1 MKAFTRTPALSRF
14 QVHRDLALLAL
25 VVVGCALPF
34 LSQPFHM
41 DDNFYMDMARNARVN
56 PLHPYDV
63 PYDFGGFHLPDMASH
78 SHPPLQAYFLAVIQ
92 RFAGE
97 GEGREW
103 IYHGVALIFPLLAA
117 AAMYFIAARF
127 VERPLWPSLG
137 LAACPLVLVME
148 HTLMT
153 DVPTLA
159 FWLAA
164 IACFLWATEL
174 NRKSLYAA
182 SALMQFAAMFASYQA
197 VALFPLLGFYHLRR
211 RGRAFGWVALLLP
224 LAGLGAWLVLSSLH
238 YRRMILL
245 DTLGYVQS
253 REATTLGMLG
263 TKFLALLGYQGWLIV
278 FPFFLLYIYARGLKS
293 RLFGLTLLGALFL
306 AQTVIPTYRL
316 VDKAIFVLG
325 VTAGSCLMARM
336 GASFLDAFRRERSER
351 TGFDRVEAQFLSLW
365 YFGVVAYCLIL
376 FTEGSAR
383 YILPLVPPVLLF
395 FFRRLEIV
403 EVAEYRAESYPL
415 LNSAMVASGAL
426 VLSLAWG
433 LFLAQADFEFARM
446 YPRAAEAYSRMYSGF
461 DTYVTGEWGFRYYF
475 DRMGAKPLPADVS
488 SVRGG
493 SLLVRPGLAV
503 PYDMPA
509 DLASMTMPLAS
520 LSFDLK
526 TPFRTMDPHV
536 PAGFY
541 STGWGLIPFSI
552 SDKSLETL
560 EIRQVN
566 FMVER
571 LPWARVEST
580 AAVKPWPGF
589 AYKPERA
596 LAVLAKPG
604 TRIIYPWEMRMPVVL
619 RMNIGLLSALPSADD
634 GIYEFEILRCNA
646 RGEVLSRFARS
657 LQPGLRQEDRGW
669 HAVRLKLP
677 ERAGDGETL
686 EFRYVASGKSDVVG
700 AFAEA
705 FLTNAATDEGEVK
718 R

>member
-41 DDNFYMDMARNARVN
+41 DDNFYMDMARNARVH

-78 SHPPLQAYFLAVIQ
+78 SHPPLQAYFLAALQ

-117 AAMYFIAARF
+117 AAMYFIAAHF

-148 HTLMT
+148 HTLMA
-153 DVPTLA
+153 DMPTLA

-164 IACFLWATEL
+164 VACFLWAVEL

-182 SALMQFAAMFASYQA
+182 SAVMQFAAMFASYQA
-197 VALFPLLGFYHLRR
+197 AALFPLLGFYQLRK
-211 RGRAFGWVALLLP
+211 RGRALGWVALLLP
-224 LAGLGAWLVLSSLH
+224 LAAMGAWLVVSSLH
-238 YRRMILL
+238 YHRIILL

-253 REATTLGMLG
+253 RQAGSLGMLG
-263 TKFLALLGYQGWLIV
+263 TKLLALLGYQGWLIV
-278 FPFFLLYIYARGLKS
+278 FPFFLLYLYARGLKS
-293 RLFGLTLLGALFL
+293 RLFGLSLLGAIFL
-306 AQTVIPTYRL
+306 AQAVIPRYRL
-316 VDKAIFVLG
+316 IDKAIFVLG
-325 VTAGSCLMARM
+325 ITAGFCLMARM
-336 GASFLDAFRRERSER
+336 VASCFDAFLSGRSER

-365 YFGVVAYCLIL
+365 YFGVAVYCLIL

-395 FFRRLEIV
+395 FFRRLEIA
-403 EVAEYRAESYPL
+403 EVAEYRAESHPL

-433 LFLAQADFEFARM
+433 MFLAQADFEFARM
-446 YPRAAEAYSRMYSGF
+446 YPRAAAAFSRIYSGF

-475 DRMGAKPLPADVS
+475 GRMGAKPLPADVS

-493 SLLVRPGLAV
+493 SLLVKPGLAV
-503 PYDMPA
+503 PYDVPA
-509 DLASMTMPLAS
+509 DLASMTMPLAN

-526 TPFRTMDPHV
+526 TPFRTMDSRV

-580 AAVKPWPGF
+580 TAFQPWPGYV
-589 AYKPERA
+589 YKPERA

-604 TRIIYPWEMRMPVVL
+604 IKIIYPWEMRMPVVL
-619 RMNIGLLSALPSADD
+619 QLSIGLVNALPADD
-634 GIYEFEILRCNA
+634 GAHEFEILHRNA
-646 RGEVLSRFARS
+646 QGEVLARFNAS
-657 LQPGLRQEDRGW
+657 LQPWLRSEDREW
-669 HAVRLKLP
+669 QAVRLKLP
-677 ERAGDGETL
+677 AQAGEGETL
-686 EFRYVASGKSDVVG
+686 EFRYLASGKSDTVG

-705 FLTNAATDEGEVK
+705 FLTNAATDWREDI

>member
-41 DDNFYMDMARNARVN
+41 DDNFYMDMARNARVH

-78 SHPPLQAYFLAVIQ
+78 SHPPLQAYFLAALQ

-117 AAMYFIAARF
+117 AAMYFIAAHF

-148 HTLMT
+148 HTLMA
-153 DVPTLA
+153 DMPTLA

-164 IACFLWATEL
+164 VACFLWAVEL

-197 VALFPLLGFYHLRR
+197 AALFPLLGFYQLRK
-211 RGRAFGWVALLLP
+211 RGRALGWVALLLP
-224 LAGLGAWLVLSSLH
+224 LAAMGAWLVVSSLH
-238 YRRMILL
+238 YHRIILL

-253 REATTLGMLG
+253 RQAGSLGMLG
-263 TKFLALLGYQGWLIV
+263 TKLLALLGYQGWLIV
-278 FPFFLLYIYARGLKS
+278 FPFFLLYLYARGLKS
-293 RLFGLTLLGALFL
+293 RLFGLSLLGAIFL
-306 AQTVIPTYRL
+306 AQAVIPRYRL
-316 VDKAIFVLG
+316 IDKAIFVLG
-325 VTAGSCLMARM
+325 ITAGFCLMARM
-336 GASFLDAFRRERSER
+336 VTSCFDAFLSGRSER

-365 YFGVVAYCLIL
+365 YFGVAAYCLIL

-395 FFRRLEIV
+395 FFRRLEIA
-403 EVAEYRAESYPL
+403 EVAEYRAESHPL

-433 LFLAQADFEFARM
+433 MFLAQADFEFARM
-446 YPRAAEAYSRMYSGF
+446 YPRAAAAFSRIYSGF

-475 DRMGAKPLPADVS
+475 GRMGAKPLPADVS

-503 PYDMPA
+503 PYDVPA
-509 DLASMTMPLAS
+509 DLASMTMPLAN

-526 TPFRTMDPHV
+526 TPFRTMDSRV

-580 AAVKPWPGF
+580 TAFQPWPGYV
-589 AYKPERA
+589 YKPERA

-604 TRIIYPWEMRMPVVL
+604 IKIIYPWEMRMPVVL
-619 RMNIGLLSALPSADD
+619 QLNIGLVNAPSADD
-634 GIYEFEILRCNA
+634 GAHEFEILHRNA
-646 RGEVLSRFARS
+646 QGEVMARFTAS
-657 LQPGLRQEDRGW
+657 LQPWLRSEDREW
-669 HAVRLKLP
+669 QAVRLKLSAQ
-677 ERAGDGETL
+677 AGEGETL
-686 EFRYVASGKSDVVG
+686 EFRYLASGKSDTVG

-705 FLTNAATDEGEVK
+705 FLTNAATDWREDI

>member
-34 LSQPFHM
+34 LSQPLHM
-41 DDNFYMDMARNARVN
+41 DDNFYMDMARNARVH

-78 SHPPLQAYFLAVIQ
+78 SHPPLQAYFLAAIQ

-97 GEGREW
+97 GEAREW
-103 IYHGVALIFPLLAA
+103 IYHGAALIFPLLAA
-117 AAMYFIAARF
+117 VAMYFVAARF
-127 VERPLWPSLG
+127 VERPLWPSLA

-148 HTLMT
+148 HTLMA
-153 DVPTLA
+153 DMPTLA

-164 IACFLWATEL
+164 VACFLWAVEL

-197 VALFPLLGFYHLRR
+197 AALFPLLGFYQLRK
-211 RGRAFGWVALLLP
+211 RGRALGWVALLLP
-224 LAGLGAWLVLSSLH
+224 LGAMGAWLVFSSLH
-238 YRRMILL
+238 YHRMILL

-253 REATTLGMLG
+253 RAAGSPGMLG
-263 TKFLALLGYQGWLIV
+263 TKFLALLEYQGWLIV
-278 FPFFLLYIYARGLKS
+278 FPFFLLYVYTRGLKG
-293 RLFGLTLLGALFL
+293 RLFFLSLLAALFL
-306 AQTVIPTYRL
+306 AQTVVPTYRL
-316 VDKAIFVLG
+316 VDKAIFVIGLI
-325 VTAGSCLMARM
+325 AGSCLMARI
-336 GASFLDAFRRERSER
+336 GASFFDALLSGRSQR
-351 TGFDRVEAQFLSLW
+351 TGFDRVGAQFLSVW
-365 YFGVVAYCLIL
+365 YFGVAAYCLIL

-383 YILPLVPPVLLF
+383 YILPLVPPALLF
-395 FFRRLEIV
+395 FFRRLELT
-403 EVAEYRAESYPL
+403 EVAEYRAESRPL

-433 LFLAQADFEFARM
+433 MFLAQADFEFARI
-446 YPRAAEAYSRMYSGF
+446 YPRAAAAFARIYSGF
-461 DTYVTGEWGFRYYF
+461 DAYVTGEWGFRYYF
-475 DRMGAKPLPADVS
+475 GLIGAKPLPADVS

-493 SLLVRPGLAV
+493 SLLVKPGLAV
-503 PYDMPA
+503 PYDAPA
-509 DLASMTMPLAS
+509 DLASMTMPLAN

-526 TPFRTMDPHV
+526 TPFRTMDPRV

-571 LPWARVEST
+571 LPWARIEGT
-580 AAVKPWPGF
+580 TAVKPWPG
-589 AYKPERA
+589 YVYRPERA

-604 TRIIYPWEMRMPVVL
+604 VRILYPWEMRTPVVL
-619 RMNIGLLSALPSADD
+619 RVDIGLVNALPSVDD
-634 GIYEFEILRCNA
+634 GAHEFEILRRNA
-646 RGEVLSRFARS
+646 RGEVLARFAGS
-657 LQPGLRQEDRGW
+657 LQPGLLAAGKGW
-669 HAVRLKLP
+669 RSVRMNLP
-677 ERAGDGETL
+677 ARTGEGETL
-686 EFRYVASGKSDVVG
+686 EFRYQAQGKSDTVG

-705 FLTNAATDEGEVK
+705 FLTNAATDWREDV

>member
-1 MKAFTRTPALSRF
+1 MKAFTRTPQLSRF

-34 LSQPFHM
+34 LSQPLHM

-78 SHPPLQAYFLAVIQ
+78 SHPPLQAYFLAAIQ

-117 AAMYFIAARF
+117 VAMYFVAARF
-127 VERPLWPSLG
+127 VERPLWPALG

-148 HTLMT
+148 HTLMA
-153 DVPTLA
+153 DMPTLA
-159 FWLAA
+159 LWLAA
-164 IACFLWATEL
+164 VASFLWALEL

-182 SALMQFAAMFASYQA
+182 SALMQFGAMFASYQA
-197 VALFPLLGFYHLRR
+197 VALFPLLGFYQLRK
-211 RGRAFGWVALLLP
+211 RGRALGWAALLLP
-224 LAGLGAWLVLSSLH
+224 LAAMGAWLVVSSLH

-253 REATTLGMLG
+253 RDAASLGMLG

-278 FPFFLLYIYARGLKS
+278 FPFFLLYLYARGLKS
-293 RLFGLTLLGALFL
+293 RLFGLSLLGAMFL
-306 AQTVIPTYRL
+306 AQAAIPSYRL
-316 VDKAIFVLG
+316 VDKAIFVIGL
-325 VTAGSCLMARM
+325 TAGSCLMARM
-336 GASFLDAFRRERSER
+336 GASFFDAFLSGQSVR
-351 TGFDRVEAQFLSLW
+351 TGFDRVEAQFLSVW
-365 YFGVVAYCLIL
+365 YFGVAAYCLIL

-395 FFRRLEIV
+395 FFRRLEIT
-403 EVAEYRAESYPL
+403 EIAEYRVESRPF

-433 LFLAQADFEFARM
+433 MFLAQADFEFARI
-446 YPRAAEAYSRMYSGF
+446 YPRAAAAFTRIYSGF

-475 DRMGAKPLPADVS
+475 GRIGARPLPADVS

-493 SLLVRPGLAV
+493 SLLVKPGLAV
-503 PYDMPA
+503 PYEVPA
-509 DLASMTMPLAS
+509 DLASMAMPLAN
-520 LSFDLK
+520 LSFDLN
-526 TPFRTMDPHV
+526 TPFRTMDTRV

-552 SDKSLETL
+552 SDKSVETL

-571 LPWARVEST
+571 LPWTRIEST
-580 AAVKPWPGF
+580 TAVKPWPGYV
-589 AYKPERA
+589 YKPERA

-604 TRIIYPWEMRMPVVL
+604 TRIQYPWDMRMPVVL
-619 RMNIGLLSALPSADD
+619 RVNIGLVNAHPSADD
-634 GIYEFEILRCNA
+634 GAHEFEILRRNA
-646 RGEVLSRFARS
+646 RGEVLARFAGS
-657 LQPGLRQEDRGW
+657 VQPMFRAGGEEWQ
-669 HAVRLKLP
+669 AVRLTLP
-677 ERAGDGETL
+677 ARTGEGETL
-686 EFRYVASGKSDVVG
+686 EFRYVAPGKSDTVG

-705 FLTNAATDEGEVK
+705 FLTNAATDPREGI